1 MAAETAR
8 DNLLGLFD
16 DDEDPTVAL
25 ITELLKGDADGD
37 DGGALVDAISSNYD
51 TANEA
56 KMKADEV
63 AESVTGLTGDEGAV
77 SMNTTR
83 SMQNEDDIEALDG
96 RVAMNEG
103 EIWDEDGNSR
113 IDMNETRSMENRTMI
128 TMNTENIATNAANI
142 MTNTM
147 EIGYG
152 EDGMSRID
160 HNEARSMQN
169 ATDVMTNAGH
179 IMENRGMIEM
189 NTRRASPRTRM
200 PLPPT

>member
-1 MAAETAR
+1 M
-8 DNLLGLFD
+8 GLFE
-16 DDEDPTVAL
+16 DEDDPTVAL
-25 ITELLKGDADGD
+25 ITELLKGNEDGD
-37 DGGALVDAISSNYD
+37 DGGALVKAISSNYD

-83 SMQNEDDIEALDG
+83 SMKNEDDIEALDG

-113 IDMNETRSMENRTMI
+113 IDANESRSMMNSTMI
-128 TMNTENIATNAANI
+128 KTNADNIATNAANI

-169 ATDVMTNAGH
+169 ATDVMTNAGN
-179 IMENRGMIEM
+179 IAM
-189 NTRRASPRTRM
+189 NSTG
-200 PLPPT
+200 